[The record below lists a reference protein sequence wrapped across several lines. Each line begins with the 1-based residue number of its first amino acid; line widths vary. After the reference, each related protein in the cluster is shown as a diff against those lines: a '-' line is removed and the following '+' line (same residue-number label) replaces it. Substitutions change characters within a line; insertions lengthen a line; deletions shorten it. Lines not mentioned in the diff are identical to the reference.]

1 MATHPRPH
9 DEDRPGAPAR
19 GEADA
24 PAREREAAVRRTAQ
38 EQAAKWHELL
48 ERLK

>member
-1 MATHPRPH
+1 MSMYKPLRDDRNDAPGPRPGT
-9 DEDRPGAPAR
+9 GAPT
-19 GEADA
+19 
-24 PAREREAAVRRTAQ
+24 AREDLVRETAR

>member
-1 MATHPRPH
+1 MSMDQPPRDDRNDARTPRPGT
-9 DEDRPGAPAR
+9 GAR
-19 GEADA
+19 T
-24 PAREREAAVRRTAQ
+24 AREAVVRETAR

>member
-9 DEDRPGAPAR
+9 DDDRPGAPAR
-19 GEADA
+19 GEVDA
-24 PAREREAAVRRTAQ
+24 PAGEAAVRRTAE
-38 EQAAKWHELL
+38 EQAAKWHELM